1 MISTNSRN
9 KNSDGHAPAPPGL
22 LWVKSMMRDNIV
34 ATVLAMI
41 VLVPLMTGTALLNDA
56 GKVATFEVLGS
67 VLLLLAISRM
77 RLEASGLRR
86 ALTSG
91 PNAALAGLALLSL
104 ISCAFSP
111 YKAFSWMETM
121 RVGFGVLLYF
131 VLVYHLRGKE
141 QLQTLTDGLLLVT
154 GVVSL
159 LGFAQ
164 MGTDMLRVSSDSRM
178 QGTFGSHELLGSFLM
193 LMLPLALALGL
204 TERGDAKRQL
214 FAQVVALL
222 AAGCLLMAKARFAW
236 AGSAVSLLA
245 LSLLG
250 LRYNVIARNAQPN
263 TSHML
268 HQLQQ
273 RKHMVV
279 GPLLI
284 LIGALA
290 LLTAQSQTGGGL
302 QKWAA
307 TIPHTENFA
316 TRILQWRGTVRMIES
331 KPVFGWGIGVYP
343 VRQSEFTGM
352 GDDATQ
358 VLAHGTSHSNI
369 AHNFYLQTAAELG
382 LVGLGLYLAVIAGF
396 FVVGLRALATM
407 TDGLRRTVLI
417 GCLAAMAG
425 QVLDAFGSPAYNFS
439 AVSLFQSVLLGLG
452 MFAAGVGGRGS
463 SFTRGREEEARNTRF
478 STKAARRVQ
487 IALGAAAALAIMTQ
501 IVPTMKAAY
510 AQTCQVSNNAFV
522 VRGLQGQDT
531 GTTITNGQ
539 VVRLAAYFNNT
550 PANGTTFTI
559 SGNTNLVNVQTF
571 GNMPRFFVTRNSTP
585 GTGSVTITATYTDK
599 TGQKYVNQFVINL
612 R

>member
-1 MISTNSRN
+1 MISTHSRN
-9 KNSDGHAPAPPGL
+9 KKADTPAPKGAAL
-22 LWVKSMMRDNIV
+22 AWLKNLARDNMV

-67 VLLLLAISRM
+67 VLLLLAVSQM
-77 RLEASGLRR
+77 KLEAGHLRK

-91 PNAALAGLALLSL
+91 PNAALAALALLSL

-131 VLVYHLRGKE
+131 VMVYHLRGKD

-154 GVVSL
+154 GIVSL

-164 MGTDMLRVSSDSRM
+164 MGTDMLRVSSDNRM

-236 AGSAVSLLA
+236 AGSAVSLVA

-250 LRYNVIARNAQPN
+250 LRYNAVAKNVQPN
-263 TSHML
+263 TSHMMG
-268 HQLQQ
+268 QLRQ

-290 LLTAQSQTGGGL
+290 LLTVQSQSVGGL
-302 QKWAA
+302 QKGAA

-369 AHNFYLQTAAELG
+369 AHNFYLQTAADLG
-382 LVGLGLYLAVIAGF
+382 LVGLALYLTVLVGF
-396 FVVGLRALATM
+396 FAVGLRSLATM
-407 TDGLRRTVLI
+407 TDGLRKVVLM
-417 GCLAAMAG
+417 GCLAAMVG
-425 QVLDAFGSPAYNFS
+425 QALDAFGSPAYNFG
-439 AVSLFQSVLLGLG
+439 AVSLFQWVLLGLG
-452 MFAAGVGGRGS
+452 MFAAGLGARSS
-463 SFTRGREEEARNTRF
+463 SFTGSGDSEARHTRF
-478 STKAARRVQ
+478 STVGKRRLQ
-487 IALGAAAALAIMTQ
+487 IALGSAAALAIMTQ

-510 AQTCQVSNNAFV
+510 AQTCTVGNNSFV

-531 GTTITNGQ
+531 GTTITRGQ
-539 VVRLAAYFNNT
+539 TLRLAAFFNN
-550 PANGTTFTI
+550 AAAKGTTFVL
-559 SGNTNLVNVQTF
+559 SGNTNLVDVQSF
-571 GNMPRFFVTRNSTP
+571 NSQARIFITRNNTA
-585 GTGSVTITATYTDK
+585 GTGSVTVTATYTDSK
-599 TGQKYVNQFVINL
+599 GQKYINQFVINL

>member
-1 MISTNSRN
+1 MITTHSKNKKTDASAMGGAGRAWLRN
-9 KNSDGHAPAPPGL
+9 LA
-22 LWVKSMMRDNIV
+22 RDNMV

-41 VLVPLMTGTALLNDA
+41 ILVPLMTGTALLNDA

-67 VLLLLAISRM
+67 ILLLLAVSQM
-77 RLEASGLRR
+77 TLEAGRLRK
-86 ALTSG
+86 ALLSG
-91 PNAALAGLALLSL
+91 PNGALALLALLSL

-121 RVGFGVLLYF
+121 RVGFGILLYF
-131 VLVYHLRGKE
+131 VMVYHLRGKD
-141 QLQTLTDGLLLVT
+141 QLQMLTDGLLLVT
-154 GVVSL
+154 GIVSL

-164 MGTDMLRVSSDSRM
+164 MGTDMLHVSSDNRM

-236 AGSAVSLLA
+236 AGSAVSLVA

-250 LRYNVIARNAQPN
+250 LRYNAVSKNAQPN
-263 TSHML
+263 TSHL
-268 HQLQQ
+268 LNQIRQ
-273 RKHMVV
+273 RKHMAV

-290 LLTAQSQTGGGL
+290 LLTVQSQSVGGL

-369 AHNFYLQTAAELG
+369 AHNFYLQTAADLG
-382 LVGLGLYLAVIAGF
+382 LVGLALYLAVLVGF
-396 FVVGLRALATM
+396 FAVGLRALATM
-407 TDGLRRTVLI
+407 TDGLRKTVLL
-417 GCLAAMAG
+417 GCLAAMTG
-425 QVLDAFGSPAYNFS
+425 QVLDAFGSPAYNFE
-439 AVSLFQSVLLGLG
+439 AVSLFQWVLLGLG
-452 MFAAGVGGRGS
+452 MFAAGLGARSSSIAGS
-463 SFTRGREEEARNTRF
+463 ADGEVRNTRF
-478 STKAARRVQ
+478 STVAKRRVQ
-487 IALGAAAALAIMTQ
+487 IALGSAAALAVMTQ

-510 AQTCQVSNNAFV
+510 AQTCQVGNKAFV
-522 VRGLQGQDT
+522 VQGLQGQDT
-531 GTTITNGQ
+531 GAVITSGQRINLVAYLNG
-539 VVRLAAYFNNT
+539 R
-550 PANGTTFTI
+550 PAGGTTFVI
-559 SGNTNLVNVQTF
+559 SGRTNLVTVQTYN
-571 GNMPRFFVTRNSTP
+571 GPRFDVIRNRMP
-585 GTGSVTITATYTDK
+585 GNGSVVVTATYTDSS
-599 TGQKYVNQFVINL
+599 GQKFVNQFVINL

>member
-1 MISTNSRN
+1 MMTPRS
-9 KNSDGHAPAPPGL
+9 KNEPPGGHAPALPGL
-22 LWVKSMMRDNIV
+22 AWMKNLGRDNMV

-67 VLLLLAISRM
+67 VLLLLAVSQMKVRAG
-77 RLEASGLRR
+77 ELRK

-121 RVGFGVLLYF
+121 RVGFGILLYF
-131 VLVYHLRGKE
+131 VMVYHLRGKE
-141 QLQTLTDGLLLVT
+141 HLQTLTDGLLLVT
-154 GVVSL
+154 GIVSL

-164 MGTDMLRVSSDSRM
+164 MGTDMLHVSSDNRM

-214 FAQVVALL
+214 FAQVVSLL

-236 AGSAVSLLA
+236 AGSAVSLVA

-250 LRYNVIARNAQPN
+250 LRYNVIAKNAQPN
-263 TSHML
+263 TSHL
-268 HQLQQ
+268 LNQLRQ

-290 LLTAQSQTGGGL
+290 LLTVQSQSGGGL

-307 TIPHTENFA
+307 TIPHTENFS

-369 AHNFYLQTAAELG
+369 AHNFYLQTAADLG
-382 LVGLGLYLAVIAGF
+382 LVGLALYLVAIAGF
-396 FVVGLRALATM
+396 FAVGLRSLATM
-407 TDGLRRTVLI
+407 TDGLRKTVLI
-417 GCLAAMAG
+417 GCLAALSG
-425 QVLDAFGSPAYNFS
+425 QVLDAFGSPAYNFG
-439 AVSLFQSVLLGLG
+439 AVSLFQWVLLGLG
-452 MFAAGVGGRGS
+452 MFAAGLGARSSSITGS
-463 SFTRGREEEARNTRF
+463 GDGEVRNTRF
-478 STKAARRVQ
+478 STVGVRRVQ
-487 IALGAAAALAIMTQ
+487 IALGTAAALVIMTQ

-510 AQTCQVSNNAFV
+510 AQTCQVRNNAFV

-531 GTTITNGQ
+531 GVTITNGQ
-539 VVRLAAYFNNT
+539 VIRLAATYNGT
-550 PANGTTFTI
+550 PANNTMFTI
-559 SGNTNLVNVQTF
+559 AGSTNLVTVQTV
-571 GNMPRFFVTRNSTP
+571 GSTRYYVTRNNTS
-585 GTGSVTITATYTDK
+585 GTGSVTVTATYTDSK
-599 TGQKYVNQFVINL
+599 GQKYVNQFVINL
-612 R
+612 K

>member
-1 MISTNSRN
+1 MISTNNRN
-9 KNSDGHAPAPPGL
+9 KKPDARAPGGL
-22 LWVKSMMRDNIV
+22 GGAWIKNLVQDNMV

-41 VLVPLMTGTALLNDA
+41 ILVPLMTGTALLNDA
-56 GKVATFEVLGS
+56 GKVAAFEVLGS
-67 VLLLLAISRM
+67 VLLLLAVSQM
-77 RLEASGLRR
+77 TLEAGKLRK

-91 PNAALAGLALLSL
+91 PNGALALLALLSL

-121 RVGFGVLLYF
+121 RVGFGILLYF
-131 VLVYHLRGKE
+131 VMVYHLRGKD

-164 MGTDMLRVSSDSRM
+164 MGTDMLRVSSDNRM

-236 AGSAVSLLA
+236 AGSAVSLIA

-250 LRYNVIARNAQPN
+250 LRYNMVSKNAQPN

-268 HQLQQ
+268 SQIRQ
-273 RKHMVV
+273 RKHTVV

-290 LLTAQSQTGGGL
+290 LLTVQSQSVGGL

-316 TRILQWRGTVRMIES
+316 TRILQWRGTVHMIES

-369 AHNFYLQTAAELG
+369 AHNFYLQTAADLG
-382 LVGLGLYLAVIAGF
+382 LVGLGLYLAAIIGF
-396 FVVGLRALATM
+396 FAVGLRALTTM
-407 TDGLRRTVLI
+407 TDGLRKTVLI

-425 QVLDAFGSPAYNFS
+425 QVLDAFGSPAYNFG
-439 AVSLFQSVLLGLG
+439 AVSLFQWVLLGLG
-452 MFAAGVGGRGS
+452 MFAAGLGARS
-463 SFTRGREEEARNTRF
+463 SSITASGESEVRSTRF
-478 STKAARRVQ
+478 STVAKRRLQ
-487 IALGAAAALAIMTQ
+487 IALGTAAALGIMSQ

-510 AQTCQVSNNAFV
+510 AQTCTVADNSFV

-531 GTTITNGQ
+531 GTVITNGQ
-539 VVRLAAYFNNT
+539 RINLVAYFNNSIAT
-550 PANGTTFTI
+550 GTTFTI
-559 SGNTNLVNVQTF
+559 SGRTNLVTVQTYN
-571 GNMPRFFVTRNSTP
+571 GPRFDVIRNSIP
-585 GTGSVTITATYTDK
+585 GNGSVTVIARYTDSD
-599 TGQKYVNQFVINL
+599 GQKYVNQFVINL